1 MNPRKI
7 RIVLTDDHAVVRA
20 GLRALFGAHPGL
32 EVVGE
37 AADGREAIELC
48 DRLRPDVLL
57 LDLSMSSFNGIEALR
72 RVRTSFPMTRVLVL
86 SMHAAPEYV
95 RPALKAGATG
105 YLVKGAGLDSL
116 VEAVRSVA
124 AGEQFL
130 GPEASRVVQG
140 DLDHPPPAS
149 GEAGPLER
157 LTPREREVLQL
168 VAEGH
173 TNREIARLLSVS
185 PKTVDAHRT
194 NLMAKLD
201 LHDAQALT
209 RFAVRCGLVE

>member
-1 MNPRKI
+1 MSARRI
-7 RIVLTDDHAVVRA
+7 RLLLTDDHAVVRA
-20 GLRALFGAHPGL
+20 GLRALFGVHPDL

-37 AADGREAIELC
+37 AKDGREALELC
-48 DRLRPDVLL
+48 DKLRPDVLL
-57 LDLSMSSFNGIEALR
+57 LDLSMSSLNGIEALR
-72 RVRTSFPMTRVLVL
+72 RVRSAFPMTRVLVL
-86 SMHAAPEYV
+86 SMHATPEYV

-105 YLVKGAGLDSL
+105 YVVKGAGLDSL
-116 VEAVRSVA
+116 VEAVRAVA
-124 AGEQFL
+124 AGERFL

-140 DLDHPPPAS
+140 DLDHPPAS
-149 GEAGPLER
+149 ENQSPLER

-173 TNREIARLLSVS
+173 TNRESARLLGVS

>member
-1 MNPRKI
+1 MSARKI

-20 GLRALFGAHPGL
+20 GLRALFSAHAAL

-37 AADGREAIELC
+37 AADGRDAIELC
-48 DRLRPDVLL
+48 DKLRPDVLL

-72 RVRTSFPMTRVLVL
+72 RVRASFPMTRVLVL
-86 SMHAAPEYV
+86 SMHATPEYV

-105 YLVKGAGLDSL
+105 YVVKGAGLDSL
-116 VEAVRSVA
+116 VEAVRAVA
-124 AGEQFL
+124 AGERFL

-140 DLDHPPPAS
+140 DLDHPPPAG

-194 NLMAKLD
+194 NLMSKLD